1 MREELSVPHTSG
13 GAQSTDL
20 ASSVV
25 DRQDAAGS
33 MKDRPN
39 EDSYPR
45 CTCTLTTAPAIAAES
60 TVEMLNSKNGENLV
74 FSGKFTKVT
83 KGDTVTFKATKPGHN
98 AEFIPGGFPQ
108 GAEELHGQVGK
119 DVAYTF
125 NIPGIYLVRC
135 APHYGM
141 GMVAV
146 IEVDAPSNLDQI
158 KQVYLPGKVR
168 AVVDEQLKKAAM

>member
-1 MREELSVPHTSG
+1 MKNLI
-13 GAQSTDL
+13 L
-20 ASSVV
+20 AALVS
-25 DRQDAAGS
+25 
-33 MKDRPN
+33 
-39 EDSYPR
+39 
-45 CTCTLTTAPAIAAES
+45 LTAAPAIAAES
-60 TVEMLNSKNGENLV
+60 TIEMLNSKNGENQV
-74 FSGKFTKVT
+74 FSEKFTKVT

-108 GAEELHGQVGK
+108 GAEELKGQVGK
-119 DVAYTF
+119 DVVYTF
-125 NIPGIYLVRC
+125 NIPGIYLIRC

-146 IEVDAPSNLDQI
+146 IAVDAPSNLDQI

>member
-1 MREELSVPHTSG
+1 MKTLI
-13 GAQSTDL
+13 L
-20 ASSVV
+20 ATLVSL
-25 DRQDAAGS
+25 AA
-33 MKDRPN
+33 
-39 EDSYPR
+39 
-45 CTCTLTTAPAIAAES
+45 LPAIAAES
-60 TVEMLNSKNGENLV
+60 TVEMLNSRNGENLV
-74 FSGKFTKVT
+74 FSDKFTKVS

-125 NIPGIYLVRC
+125 NTPGIYLIRC

-146 IEVDAPSNLDQI
+146 VEVDAPSNLDQI
-158 KQVYLPGKVR
+158 KQLYLPGKVR
-168 AVVDEQLKKAAM
+168 AVVDEQLKKAEM

>member
-1 MREELSVPHTSG
+1 MKTLI
-13 GAQSTDL
+13 L
-20 ASSVV
+20 A
-25 DRQDAAGS
+25 
-33 MKDRPN
+33 
-39 EDSYPR
+39 
-45 CTCTLTTAPAIAAES
+45 TLVSLTAAPAIAAES

-74 FSGKFTKVT
+74 FSEKFTKVT

-125 NIPGIYLVRC
+125 NVPGLYLVRC

-158 KQVYLPGKVR
+158 KQIYLPGKVR

>member
-1 MREELSVPHTSG
+1 MAKTKSFLR
-13 GAQSTDL
+13 
-20 ASSVV
+20 
-25 DRQDAAGS
+25 
-33 MKDRPN
+33 
-39 EDSYPR
+39 
-45 CTCTLTTAPAIAAES
+45 
-60 TVEMLNSKNGENLV
+60 NLW
-74 FSGKFTKVT
+74 VT

-108 GAEELHGQVGK
+108 GAEELKGQVGK

-125 NIPGIYLVRC
+125 NIPGINLIRC
-135 APHYGM
+135 APLYGT

-168 AVVDEQLKKAAM
+168 AVVEEQLKKAAM

>member
-1 MREELSVPHTSG
+1 MKNLI
-13 GAQSTDL
+13 L
-20 ASSVV
+20 AALVS
-25 DRQDAAGS
+25 
-33 MKDRPN
+33 
-39 EDSYPR
+39 
-45 CTCTLTTAPAIAAES
+45 LTASPAFAAES
-60 TVEMLNSKNGENLV
+60 TIEMLNSKNGENQV
-74 FSGKFTKVT
+74 FSEKFAKVT
-83 KGDTVTFKATKPGHN
+83 KGDTVTFKASKPGHN

-108 GAEELHGQVGK
+108 GAEELKGQVGK

-125 NIPGIYLVRC
+125 NIPGIYLIRC

-141 GMVAV
+141 GMVVV

>member
-1 MREELSVPHTSG
+1 MKTLILAT
-13 GAQSTDL
+13 L
-20 ASSVV
+20 ASL
-25 DRQDAAGS
+25 AA
-33 MKDRPN
+33 
-39 EDSYPR
+39 
-45 CTCTLTTAPAIAAES
+45 LPAIAAES

-74 FSGKFTKVT
+74 FSDKFTKVS

-108 GAEELHGQVGK
+108 GAEELRGQVGK

-125 NIPGIYLVRC
+125 NMPGIYLIRC

-146 IEVDAPSNLDQI
+146 VEVDAPSNLDQI
-158 KQVYLPGKVR
+158 KQLYLPGKVR
-168 AVVDEQLKKAAM
+168 AVVDEQLKKAEM

>member
-1 MREELSVPHTSG
+1 MKTLI
-13 GAQSTDL
+13 L
-20 ASSVV
+20 ASLLS
-25 DRQDAAGS
+25 
-33 MKDRPN
+33 
-39 EDSYPR
+39 
-45 CTCTLTTAPAIAAES
+45 LTAVPALTAES

-74 FSGKFTKVT
+74 FSEKFMKIA

-125 NIPGIYLVRC
+125 SIPGIYLVRC

-146 IEVDAPSNLDQI
+146 VEVDAPSNLDQI
-158 KQVYLPGKVR
+158 KQVFLPGKVR
-168 AVVDEQLKKAAM
+168 AVVDEQLKKALM

>member
-1 MREELSVPHTSG
+1 MKTLI
-13 GAQSTDL
+13 L
-20 ASSVV
+20 ATLVSL
-25 DRQDAAGS
+25 AALPV
-33 MKDRPN
+33 M
-39 EDSYPR
+39 
-45 CTCTLTTAPAIAAES
+45 AAES

-74 FSGKFTKVT
+74 FSDKFTKVS

-108 GAEELHGQVGK
+108 GAEELRGQVGK

-125 NIPGIYLVRC
+125 NMPGIYLIRC

-146 IEVDAPSNLDQI
+146 VEVDAPSNLDQI
-158 KQVYLPGKVR
+158 KQLYLPGKVR
-168 AVVDEQLKKAAM
+168 AVVDEQLKKAEM

>member
-1 MREELSVPHTSG
+1 MKTLI
-13 GAQSTDL
+13 L
-20 ASSVV
+20 A
-25 DRQDAAGS
+25 
-33 MKDRPN
+33 
-39 EDSYPR
+39 
-45 CTCTLTTAPAIAAES
+45 TLVSLTAAPAIAAET

-74 FSGKFTKVT
+74 FSEKFTKVT
-83 KGDTVTFKATKPGHN
+83 ATKPGHN

-125 NIPGIYLVRC
+125 NVPGIYLVRC

-158 KQVYLPGKVR
+158 RQVYLPGKVR

>member
-1 MREELSVPHTSG
+1 MKTAIIAALLSLTV
-13 GAQSTDL
+13 
-20 ASSVV
+20 
-25 DRQDAAGS
+25 AAA
-33 MKDRPN
+33 
-39 EDSYPR
+39 
-45 CTCTLTTAPAIAAES
+45 TAAES

-74 FSGKFTKVT
+74 FSEKFTKVN

-125 NIPGIYLVRC
+125 TAPGIYLVRC

-146 IEVDAPSNLDQI
+146 IEVDTLSNLDQI
-158 KQVYLPGKVR
+158 KQVSLPGKVR

>member
-1 MREELSVPHTSG
+1 MKTLI
-13 GAQSTDL
+13 L
-20 ASSVV
+20 AAL
-25 DRQDAAGS
+25 AA
-33 MKDRPN
+33 
-39 EDSYPR
+39 
-45 CTCTLTTAPAIAAES
+45 LTAAPGIAAES

-74 FSGKFTKVT
+74 FSEKFTKVT

-98 AEFIPGGFPQ
+98 AEFIPGGFPP

-125 NIPGIYLVRC
+125 IVPGIYLVRC

-146 IEVDAPSNLDQI
+146 IEVDALSNLDQI
-158 KQVYLPGKVR
+158 KKVYLPGKVR
-168 AVVDEQLKKAAM
+168 AVVDEQLKKALM

>member
-1 MREELSVPHTSG
+1 MKNFYLRYTSIADSSSCRRRRIHHRD
-13 GAQSTDL
+13 AQ
-20 ASSVV
+20 
-25 DRQDAAGS
+25 
-33 MKDRPN
+33 
-39 EDSYPR
+39 
-45 CTCTLTTAPAIAAES
+45 
-60 TVEMLNSKNGENLV
+60 SKNGENQV
-74 FSGKFTKVT
+74 FSEKFTKVA
-83 KGDTVTFKATKPGHN
+83 KCDTVTFKATKPGHN

-108 GAEELHGQVGK
+108 GAEELKGQVGK

-125 NIPGIYLVRC
+125 SAPGIYLIRC

-168 AVVDEQLKKAAM
+168 AVVDEQL